1 MYFTKITKVNTIKH
15 PLIFLAVILIL
26 LTLSSSFWCNALTAF
41 DIIIQFTMHF
51 SRGQL
56 YFCSYFPF
64 YLYYSFFNFLSI
76 SCHVIDVQRHPSIK
90 QLCATERNPKLGNKE
105 GSGFGDFP
113 SMCVFT
119 SWVVM
124 CGWGCMVLCVCEV
137 GIERPLGLWYEKQWH
152 YSVVYT
158 TLPLFAIT
166 TAVYTAFV
174 WTTAPLQGRD
184 CCRLHCCHPYCH
196 LPSQSF

>member
-1 MYFTKITKVNTIKH
+1 MILSRCCYKSSFISVLT
-15 PLIFLAVILIL
+15 FLFILIL
-26 LTLSSSFWCNALTAF
+26 LSFIIVPYLAMSSMFKGSL
-41 DIIIQFTMHF
+41 
-51 SRGQL
+51 
-56 YFCSYFPF
+56 
-64 YLYYSFFNFLSI
+64 
-76 SCHVIDVQRHPSIK
+76 SIK

-113 SMCVFT
+113 SMCAFA

-152 YSVVYT
+152 YSIVYT